1 MRRFA
6 VVLAG
11 GSGNRLWPASR
22 VDRPKQFLALGAD
35 PASSLLAATVRR
47 LGSLEPL
54 VVAGADH
61 MEQVRADLPGLPEEA
76 FLAEP
81 VGRNTAAAIGLAAVH
96 LSHRDPD
103 AVMGVLPADHHIGDP
118 AGFRAVVD
126 RAFEVAAARDV
137 IVTVGIVPTRAAT
150 GFGYLEV
157 GATLAGADDVATVT
171 RFVEKPDR
179 ATAEQYL
186 RGGRHLWNGGMFF
199 ATARRLL
206 AELAAHMPDTHR
218 ALIEIGDAL
227 KSPGGTAAAAAT
239 AARLYPDLPSI
250 SIDYGVME
258 KATGV
263 VALRGD
269 FGWHDVGSWAA
280 LADYRPAD
288 PDGNVVA
295 ATAVLC
301 DAHRNVVVGDPDRV
315 IAVVGVDDLVVVQS
329 GDAVL
334 VIPRQRAEE
343 VRAAVAALAEKDLT
357 RFQ

>member
-22 VDRPKQFLALGAD
+22 TGRPKQFLALGAD
-35 PASSLLAATVRR
+35 SATSLLAATVRR

-54 VVAGADH
+54 VVAGAAH
-61 MEQVRADLPGLPEEA
+61 MDRVRADLPELPEDA

-81 VGRNTAAAIGLAAVH
+81 IGRNTAAAIGLAAIH
-96 LSHRDPD
+96 LRHRDPD

-118 AGFRAVVD
+118 AGFAAVVD
-126 RAFEVAAARDV
+126 RAFEVAAAHDV

-150 GFGYLEV
+150 GFGYLEL
-157 GATLAGADDVATVT
+157 GAPLPGADDVATVA

-179 ATAEQYL
+179 ETAERYL
-186 RGGRHLWNGGMFF
+186 AGGRHLWNGGMFF
-199 ATARRLL
+199 LTARRLL

-218 ALIEIGDAL
+218 ALTEIGDAL
-227 KSPGGTAAAAAT
+227 ERGRAEAT
-239 AARLYPDLPSI
+239 EAAARLYPALPSI

-258 KATGV
+258 KTTGV

-288 PDGNVVA
+288 RDGNVVA
-295 ATAVLC
+295 ATAVVH

-315 IAVVGVDDLVVVQS
+315 IAVIGVDDLVVVQS

-334 VIPRQRAEE
+334 VVPRQRAEE
-343 VRAAVAALAEKDLT
+343 VRAAVDALSEKDLT
-357 RFQ
+357 RFL